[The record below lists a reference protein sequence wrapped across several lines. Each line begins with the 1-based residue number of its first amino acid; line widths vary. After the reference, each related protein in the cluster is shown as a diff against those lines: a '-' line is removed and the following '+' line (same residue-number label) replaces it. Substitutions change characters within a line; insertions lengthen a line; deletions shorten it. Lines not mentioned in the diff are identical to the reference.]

1 MNEDRDQDRFTKPR
15 ARDKRRPEWRQDLHP
30 KHLPRQN
37 VGQVSDARVNA
48 EWTAFHLRKRGL
60 DLGGVNAELKQVPI
74 DEGDGETQD

>member
-30 KHLPRQN
+30 KHLPRQS

-74 DEGDGETQD
+74 DEGGETQD